1 MDKTIDTS
9 FFDDKK
15 DGQLITEIKR
25 YEMPGLVAKTLD
37 ESIDPLVLLGSESK
51 KDRVL
56 ARKLICLMQ
65 LANQSMVTFLWVN
78 NGAWSI
84 LYFRKKQ
91 EDEIAVEVL
100 L

>member
-1 MDKTIDTS
+1 MDKTVDTR

-25 YEMPGLVAKTLD
+25 YEMPGLIAKTFD

-56 ARKLICLMQ
+56 ARKLVCLMH
-65 LANQSMVTFLWVN
+65 LASQNMTIFLSLN
-78 NGAWSI
+78 KGAWSI

>member
-1 MDKTIDTS
+1 MDKAVDTR

-25 YEMPGLVAKTLD
+25 YEMPGLIAKTFD
-37 ESIDPLVLLGSESK
+37 ESIDPLVLLGSEYK
-51 KDRVL
+51 KDRML
-56 ARKLICLMQ
+56 ARKLVCLMQ
-65 LANQSMVTFLWVN
+65 LASQNMTTFLWVN